1 MSKIEVSAEEFM
13 HCHASLVRLLTVIST
28 SESKPAGGG
37 GISTRQ
43 LCDQSFNSR
52 NYGTRMIK
60 EAEKNGYIRR
70 VKTGKKTIHTLTSK
84 GRRLLQKLEK
94 AGAPQARKL
103 KSS

>member
-13 HCHASLVRLLTVIST
+13 HCHASLVKLLTVIST
-28 SESKPAGGG
+28 SESKPASGG

-60 EAEKNGYIRR
+60 EAEKNGYIKRVRR
-70 VKTGKKTIHTLTSK
+70 GKETIHSLTSK
-84 GRRLLQKLEK
+84 GRRLLQQLEK
-94 AGAPQARKL
+94 ARAPK
-103 KSS
+103 KSNK